1 MLKIIGE
8 WINKFLEK
16 GWQREADKQQRDYGN
31 QTEKTRKVRGR

>member
-1 MLKIIGE
+1 MFKIINE

-31 QTEKTRKVRGR
+31 

>member
-16 GWQREADKQQRDYGN
+16 GWQKEADKQQRDYGN
-31 QTEKTRKVRGR
+31 

>member
-1 MLKIIGE
+1 MFKKIGK

-31 QTEKTRKVRGR
+31 